1 MPDIACPVCHS
12 MNAPT
17 RMFCW
22 KCAADL
28 HAPVADPSAAPA
40 PPKVVVPVQ
49 PILLGVGV
57 AVAAIALIA
66 VVVVLLSGSPAASI
80 SPSGGSGALP
90 TSAVSTDGGAGS
102 GSTAGAPSDA
112 LPTEPPVTEAPAA
125 TQAPKPTAAPATP
138 EITPVPK
145 PKIVS
150 FQGPKSVNCADPAYS
165 GFITLSWL
173 IDNADSTELSVDGT
187 GVYKSYPGA
196 QGSDMVPFACGNGQH
211 TYTLTTVGGEG
222 PAATKTLTVVEDSG
236 T

>member
-17 RMFCW
+17 RTFCW

-40 PPKVVVPVQ
+40 PPKVVVPLQ

-66 VVVVLLSGSPAASI
+66 VVVVLLSGSPAATI

-90 TSAVSTDGGAGS
+90 TTGAPTDDGGGPGS
-102 GSTAGAPSDA
+102 SGGAPTDA
-112 LPTEPPVTEAPAA
+112 VPTDATPTPPAA
-125 TQAPKPTAAPATP
+125 TKAPKPTAPPATP

-150 FQGPKSVNCADPAYS
+150 FQGPKTVNCSDPAYS

-187 GVYKSYPGA
+187 GIYKAYPGA

-222 PAATKTLTVVEDSG
+222 PAATKTLTIVEDSG